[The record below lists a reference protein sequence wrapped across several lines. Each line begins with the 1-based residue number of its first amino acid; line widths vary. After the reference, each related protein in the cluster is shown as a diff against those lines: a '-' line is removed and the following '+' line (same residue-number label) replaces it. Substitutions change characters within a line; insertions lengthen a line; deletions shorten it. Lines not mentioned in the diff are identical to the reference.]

1 MKRRILISI
10 IVFGVIIIFM
20 FGIPII
26 INECYKLGGY
36 ITMWNAADVLGYY
49 GTILGAV
56 VSIGVLAVT
65 IYYNRHQLTAESK
78 QQAEIRKWQMIE
90 QSTNEALDAI
100 HPYNLKNITSEC
112 LEQSDARLYGNIG
125 MYQVNATKAVDKFRL
140 ITDSEECVLIR
151 NLSSEIQ
158 RVAQQCI
165 NLQKEYTKHI
175 ESGIQERIGTK
186 YMQEHGD
193 SAEMKQLYNLGILQN
208 SIERAK
214 ELTSHIE
221 KVYKEDYCPL
231 ISQKAETF
239 SEIYRRI
246 AENNAGGRK

>member
-1 MKRRILISI
+1 MKKKILFAIAVLLGI
-10 IVFGVIIIFM
+10 ILFVFGV
-20 FGIPII
+20 PIA
-26 INECYKLGGY
+26 INECYRVGGY
-36 ITMWNAADVLGYY
+36 ITLWNAADVLGYY

-56 VSIGVLAVT
+56 VSIGVLAIT

-78 QQAEIRKWQMIE
+78 RQAEIRKWQMIE

-100 HPYNLKNITSEC
+100 HPYNLKDITSES

-140 ITDSEECVLIR
+140 ITDSEDCALIR

-193 SAEMKQLYNLGILQN
+193 APEMIQVYNLSILQK
-208 SIERAK
+208 SMERAK
-214 ELTSHIE
+214 ELNSSIE
-221 KVYKEDYCPL
+221 KVYREDYCPL

-239 SEIYRRI
+239 SEIYRKI
-246 AENNAGGRK
+246 AENVTGGRK

>member
-1 MKRRILISI
+1 MKKRII
-10 IVFGVIIIFM
+10 IVIAVLFCVLLFVVAV
-20 FGIPII
+20 PVA
-26 INECYKLGGY
+26 INESYKIGGY
-36 ITMWNAADVLGYY
+36 ITLWNAADVLGYY

>member
-65 IYYNRHQLTAESK
+65 IHYNRHQLTAESK

-100 HPYNLKNITSEC
+100 HPYNLKDITSES
-112 LEQSDARLYGNIG
+112 LEQSDARLFGNIG
-125 MYQVNATKAVDKFRL
+125 MYQINAIKAVDKFRL
-140 ITDSEECVLIR
+140 ITDSEDCSLIKK
-151 NLSSEIQ
+151 LSSDIQ
-158 RVAQQCI
+158 RVAQQCF

-193 SAEMKQLYNLGILQN
+193 APEMIQAYNLSILQN

-214 ELTSHIE
+214 ELNSSIE
-221 KVYKEDYCPL
+221 KVYREDYCPL
-231 ISQKAETF
+231 ISQKAEIF
-239 SEIYRRI
+239 SEIYRQI
-246 AENNAGGRK
+246 AVNGTGGRR